1 MNYFLSQLIDTP
13 FARTIVISDSEYK
26 ALAQAKAKEQIL
38 RLEARAKSY
47 EDAAAELRAEIRD
60 IKEQVGL
67 LPDNNEQT
75 QETSEAVSE
84 G

>member
-1 MNYFLSQLIDTP
+1 MNYLLSHLIDTP

-38 RLEARAKSY
+38 RLEARAKDY
-47 EDAAAELRAEIRD
+47 EDAAAELRAEIRN

-67 LPDNNEQT
+67 NADNKETEQT
-75 QETSEAVSE
+75 T
-84 G
+84 

>member
-1 MNYFLSQLIDTP
+1 MNYLLSHLIDTP

-47 EDAAAELRAEIRD
+47 EDAASELRAEINT
-60 IKEQVGL
+60 IKSQVGL
-67 LPDNNEQT
+67 DEKT
-75 QETSEAVSE
+75 DEV
-84 G
+84 

>member
-1 MNYFLSQLIDTP
+1 MNYFLSHLIDTP

-38 RLEARAKSY
+38 RLEARAKDY
-47 EDAAAELRAEIRD
+47 EDAAAELRAEIRN

-67 LPDNNEQT
+67 NTDNKDTEQT
-75 QETSEAVSE
+75 T
-84 G
+84 

>member
-1 MNYFLSQLIDTP
+1 MNYFLSHLIDSP

-47 EDAAAELRAEIRD
+47 EDAAAELREEITS

-67 LPDNNEQT
+67 TTDKETEQT
-75 QETSEAVSE
+75 A
-84 G
+84 